1 MAQKAYIVIQHIF
14 RPAEGQNTSMK
25 DFATKGKWQMFED
38 CYFVTRLR
46 KKYWDE
52 ATTILN
58 LTDKKVELNKAETKD
73 YNKIVQHVIIK
84 YGPHY
89 NKFIEECKAGGLI
102 NRSDSKVATEENG

>member
-1 MAQKAYIVIQHIF
+1 M
-14 RPAEGQNTSMK
+14 
-25 DFATKGKWQMFED
+25 DD
-38 CYFVTRLR
+38 
-46 KKYWDE
+46 
-52 ATTILN
+52 LN
-58 LTDKKVELNKAETKD
+58 LTDKKIELNKAETKD